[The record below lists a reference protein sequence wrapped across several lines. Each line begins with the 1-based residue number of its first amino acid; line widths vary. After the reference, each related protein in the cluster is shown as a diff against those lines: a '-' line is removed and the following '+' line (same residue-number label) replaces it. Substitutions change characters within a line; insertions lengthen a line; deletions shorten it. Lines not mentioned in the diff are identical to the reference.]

1 MMKSCPK
8 CGIES
13 PDAARFC
20 RGCGSSFEEAVPQT
34 QGATAPGAGET
45 SVPDTAPNSALDV
58 YPLQTLVLG
67 AQPLSSASDMP
78 AGSAVPAPPSVAGFV
93 PVPSIPAPSVP
104 PQPASE
110 LGAAPVPPRPAPGV
124 PPIPSPAPRVPP
136 TGPMPVPGGA
146 DVKPLLTPEQ
156 QEKAKAEARAFG
168 DWFRTFVT
176 RPSKVG
182 GGRAWYGIVVIV
194 LTTFLSALA
203 PILVAGNAASGATAG
218 LPYEVSYWLSDMM
231 EEAGF
236 RVFMGLWVGG
246 TVFLYA
252 ALGCLRLAR
261 AAMADPL
268 GFGGLHDSV
277 AHRLGPWTV
286 LNLVACLL
294 GLVHLD
300 PLALAVWMLAS
311 QTFNVWLLVL
321 VWEGNP
327 RRRLD
332 AHWARFL
339 SMLLMIVLETVVAVV
354 IVLAVA
360 LTLGVMFANDL
371 GSLLS

>member
-1 MMKSCPK
+1 MKSCPK

-20 RGCGSSFEEAVPQT
+20 RGCGSSFEGAVPQI

-45 SVPDTAPNSALDV
+45 SVSDTAPNSAPNV
-58 YPLQTLVLG
+58 YPLQPLVLG
-67 AQPLSSASDMP
+67 SQPLSSASDMP
-78 AGSAVPAPPSVAGFV
+78 AGSAVPMPPSVAV
-93 PVPSIPAPSVP
+93 PVPAPSVP
-104 PQPASE
+104 VPSVPAQQVSE
-110 LGAAPVPPRPAPGV
+110 PGVAPVPPRPAPG
-124 PPIPSPAPRVPP
+124 VPP

-168 DWFRTFVT
+168 DWFKTFVT

-236 RVFMGLWVGG
+236 RVFMGLWIGG

-300 PLALAVWMLAS
+300 PLALVVWMLAS